1 MQLPRG
7 SFHAIRRGIVLHS
20 LLDEMEKSG
29 FSGYCT
35 LSYDAVNC
43 TLVLHSG
50 NYILAEYGK
59 TEGDAAWLKI
69 HDLMTKKVDAALTNL
84 SEAQLKLCIEFNS
97 PAELLEPVKRARHQP
112 VKTVLPHVRSEA
124 LARPEPRHAKDG
136 ERPGQPSGI
145 AVKNVAKPHE
155 IITAPRPVENEDLE
169 TFDRD
174 LGTLDD
180 VHLDEMT
187 RKIRESCMV
196 TVEKLH
202 LDHLIQKTS

>member
-7 SFHAIRRGIVLHS
+7 SFHSIRRGMVLHL
-20 LLDEMEKSG
+20 LLDEIEKSG

-35 LSYDAVNC
+35 VIHDAVKC
-43 TLVLHSG
+43 TLVLNSG

-69 HDLMTKKVDAALTNL
+69 HDLMTKKVDAALTSL

-97 PAELLEPVKRARHQP
+97 PAELHEPVKWASGRP

-124 LARPEPRHAKDG
+124 LVRPEPRHAKNVKKSG
-136 ERPGQPSGI
+136 RTSGI
-145 AVKNVAKPHE
+145 SVNAVAKPHE
-155 IITAPRPVENEDLE
+155 GIKAQRPVENEEIEILE
-169 TFDRD
+169 RD
-174 LGTLDD
+174 LGSLDD
-180 VHLDEMT
+180 AKLDEMT
-187 RKIRESCMV
+187 RKIRENCMIA
-196 TVEKLH
+196 VEKLH

>member
-7 SFHAIRRGIVLHS
+7 SFHSIRRGIVLHS

-35 LSYDAVNC
+35 LSYDTLNC

-59 TEGDAAWLKI
+59 TEGDAAWLKM

-84 SEAQLKLCIEFNS
+84 SEPQLKLCIEFNS
-97 PAELLEPVKRARHQP
+97 PAELLEPVKRARHPP
-112 VKTVLPHVRSEA
+112 VKNVLPHVRSEA
-124 LARPEPRHAKDG
+124 LARPEPRHAKNG
-136 ERPGQPSGI
+136 ERSGQPSGI
-145 AVKNVAKPHE
+145 AVKTVAKPNE
-155 IITAPRPVENEDLE
+155 IIKAPRSVENEDLE
-169 TFDRD
+169 IFDRD

-180 VHLDEMT
+180 VNLDEMT